1 MYNYS
6 IPTVSVC
13 IPTYYGATH
22 LGAAIDSVLSRD
34 FTDFELMALCEIEW
48 VIEF

>member
-1 MYNYS
+1 MLCS
-6 IPTVSVC
+6 ILTVSVC

-34 FTDFELMALCEIEW
+34 FTDFELIIIDDNAPRSD
-48 VIEF
+48 F